1 MNKRDKAREAQQVR
15 AMLLRINAV
24 HHTHGVYAYALR
36 AAHGR
41 TIPKM
46 LHELAQVIANNTPMT
61 IDERIFL
68 IQMLSALAEGFDVR
82 EKLRIA
88 PRKVGH
94 NPAQAALNAELAQEV
109 DQRIADGEGPTKAV
123 ASVAAIVGKEP
134 EAVRTTWRRARRKG
148 GQ

>member
-46 LHELAQVIANNTPMT
+46 LHELTQVVANNTPMT

-68 IQMLSALAEGFDVR
+68 IQMLPALAEGFDVR
-82 EKLRIA
+82 GSCA
-88 PRKVGH
+88 SPRARSPQPGTSR
-94 NPAQAALNAELAQEV
+94 AQCRAGARGRL
-109 DQRIADGEGPTKAV
+109 QRIADGEVRPRPSP
-123 ASVAAIVGKEP
+123 ASPRSSARNPRRCA
-134 EAVRTTWRRARRKG
+134 RRRRARRKG